1 VRLFFLFLLLITQVE
16 AKVNIEQWTTPEGAK
31 VLFTQTQGLP
41 MLDLALNFDAASSR
55 DGDKHGLATL
65 TNSLIGTASKHHTE
79 EQIINQFESLGSEFS
94 SVSLKDMSIVSM
106 RSLTRRDILQSSL
119 DLFTEVVTKV
129 DYQQSYLSR
138 EKKQTLRAI
147 EAAKQSPASIASSK
161 FSQLVFGKHPYAH
174 KKIGSKESLEK
185 INLADLKQHYRRYY
199 VAKNLTIALVGDISK
214 AKAKQISR
222 QISHGLNIG
231 KKAKANPVVLPL
243 QQAQAV
249 HIEFPST
256 QTHLLIGQTGIN
268 RTHSD
273 YYPLYLGNHIL
284 GGSGLTSILS
294 NEVREQRGLAYSTS
308 SYFTKM
314 KSNGY
319 FLIKLQTKNSQTE
332 QAKKVALE
340 TLKNF
345 RNNTID
351 PQKLQDG
358 KDNIIGG
365 FALETAS
372 NANILTYLSIIG
384 FYDLPL
390 NYLSIFTDKIKLI
403 SAKDIQKAY
412 ERLIN
417 IDKLVI
423 LSVGVQNA
431 LL

>member
-1 VRLFFLFLLLITQVE
+1 MKLLSLLLLLITQVE
-16 AKVNIEQWTTPEGAK
+16 AKVNIEQWYTPEGAK

-41 MLDLALNFDAASSR
+41 MLDVALNFDAASSR
-55 DGDKHGLATL
+55 DGDKHGLASL
-65 TNSLIGTASKHHTE
+65 TNSLIGTASKYHSE

-94 SVSLKDMSIVSM
+94 TTSLKDMSIISM

-119 DLFTEVVTKV
+119 DLFAEVVSKV
-129 DYQQSYLSR
+129 DYQQRYLSR

-147 EAAKQSPASIASSK
+147 EAAKQSPGSVANTR
-161 FSQLVFGKHPYAH
+161 FNELVFAEHPYAH
-174 KKIGSKESLEK
+174 KKIGTQESLK
-185 INLADLKQHYRRYY
+185 QIKLIDLKQHYQRYY

-214 AKAKQISR
+214 VHAKQIAR
-222 QISHGLNIG
+222 QISQGLNSG
-231 KKAKANPVVLPL
+231 QKARDNRSVAPLSKAM
-243 QQAQAV
+243 QA

-256 QTHLLIGQTGIN
+256 QTHLLIGQVGIN
-268 RTHSD
+268 RAHPD
-273 YYPLYLGNHIL
+273 YYALYLGNHIL

-294 NEVREQRGLAYSTS
+294 DEVREQRGLAYSTS

-319 FLIKLQTKNSQTE
+319 FLIKLQTKNSQAN

-345 RNNTID
+345 RNNAID
-351 PQKLQDG
+351 AQKLQDG

-384 FYDLPL
+384 FYELPL
-390 NYLSIFTDKIKLI
+390 DFLGTFIEKITPI

-412 ERLIN
+412 KNLIN
-417 IDKLVI
+417 IDKLVV
-423 LSVGVQNA
+423 LSVGA
-431 LL
+431 TK

>member
-1 VRLFFLFLLLITQVE
+1 MKLLSLLLLLVTQVE
-16 AKVNIEQWTTPEGAK
+16 AKVNIEQWYTPEGAK

-41 MLDLALNFDAASSR
+41 MLDVALNFDAASSR
-55 DGDKHGLATL
+55 DVDKHGLASL
-65 TNSLIGTASKHHTE
+65 TNSLIGTASKYHSE

-94 SVSLKDMSIVSM
+94 TTSLKDMSIISM

-119 DLFTEVVTKV
+119 DLFAEVVSKV
-129 DYQQSYLSR
+129 DYQQRYLSR

-147 EAAKQSPASIASSK
+147 EAAKQSPGSIANTR
-161 FSQLVFGKHPYAH
+161 FNELVFAEHPYAH
-174 KKIGSKESLEK
+174 KKIGTQESLK
-185 INLADLKQHYRRYY
+185 QIKLIDLKQHYQRYY

-214 AKAKQISR
+214 VHAKQIAR
-222 QISHGLNIG
+222 QISQGLNSG
-231 KKAKANPVVLPL
+231 QKARDNRLVAPLSKAM
-243 QQAQAV
+243 QA

-256 QTHLLIGQTGIN
+256 QTHLLIGQVGIN
-268 RTHSD
+268 RAHPD
-273 YYPLYLGNHIL
+273 YYALYLGNHIL

-294 NEVREQRGLAYSTS
+294 DEVREQRGLAYSTS

-319 FLIKLQTKNSQTE
+319 FLIKLQTKNSQAN

-345 RNNTID
+345 RNNAID
-351 PQKLQDG
+351 AQKLQDG

-384 FYDLPL
+384 FYELPL
-390 NYLSIFTDKIKLI
+390 DFLGTFIEKITPI

-412 ERLIN
+412 KNLIN
-417 IDKLVI
+417 IDKLVV
-423 LSVGVQNA
+423 LSVGA
-431 LL
+431 TK

>member
-1 VRLFFLFLLLITQVE
+1 MKLLSLLLLLITQVE
-16 AKVNIEQWTTPEGAK
+16 AKVNIEQWYTPEGAK

-41 MLDLALNFDAASSR
+41 MLDVALNFDAASSR
-55 DGDKHGLATL
+55 DGDKHGLASL
-65 TNSLIGTASKHHTE
+65 TNSLIGTASKYHSE

-94 SVSLKDMSIVSM
+94 TTSLKDMSIISM

-119 DLFTEVVTKV
+119 DLFAEVVSKV
-129 DYQQSYLSR
+129 DYQQRYLSR

-147 EAAKQSPASIASSK
+147 EAAKQSPGSIANAR
-161 FSQLVFGKHPYAH
+161 FNELVFGEHPYAH
-174 KKIGSKESLEK
+174 KKIGTQESLK
-185 INLADLKQHYRRYY
+185 QIKLIDLKQHYQRYY

-214 AKAKQISR
+214 VHAKQIAR
-222 QISHGLNIG
+222 QISQGLNSG
-231 KKAKANPVVLPL
+231 QKSHDNRLVAPLSKAM
-243 QQAQAV
+243 QA

-256 QTHLLIGQTGIN
+256 QTHLLIGQVGIN
-268 RTHSD
+268 RAHPD
-273 YYPLYLGNHIL
+273 YYALYLGNHIL

-294 NEVREQRGLAYSTS
+294 DEVREQRGLAYSTS

-319 FLIKLQTKNSQTE
+319 FLIKLQTKNSQAN

-345 RNNTID
+345 RNNAID
-351 PQKLQDG
+351 AQKLQDG

-384 FYDLPL
+384 FYELPL
-390 NYLSIFTDKIKLI
+390 DFLGTFIEKITPI

-412 ERLIN
+412 KNLIN
-417 IDKLVI
+417 IDKLVV
-423 LSVGVQNA
+423 LSVGA
-431 LL
+431 TK

>member
-1 VRLFFLFLLLITQVE
+1 LLITQVE
-16 AKVNIEQWTTPEGAK
+16 AKVTIEQWTTPEGAK

-41 MLDLALNFDAASSR
+41 MLDVALNFDAASSR
-55 DGDKHGLATL
+55 DGDKYGLATL
-65 TNSLIGTASKHHTE
+65 TNSLIGTASTYHTE

-94 SVSLKDMSIVSM
+94 GASLKDMSIISM

-129 DYQQSYLSR
+129 DYQQRYLSR

-147 EAAKQSPASIASSK
+147 EAAKQSPASIANSA
-161 FSQLVFGKHPYAH
+161 FSQLVFNKHPYAH
-174 KKIGSKESLEK
+174 KKIGNKESLEK
-185 INLADLKQHYRRYY
+185 INLADLKQHYQHYY

-214 AKAKQISR
+214 TKAKQIAR
-222 QISHGLNIG
+222 QISHGLNMG
-231 KKAKANPVVLPL
+231 KKSKANPVVLPL
-243 QQAQAV
+243 QQTQAV

-256 QTHLLIGQTGIN
+256 QTHLLIGQVGIN
-268 RTHSD
+268 RSHAD

-294 NEVREQRGLAYSTS
+294 DEVREQRGLAYSTS

-319 FLIKLQTKNSQTE
+319 FLIKLQTKNSQAD
-332 QAKKVALE
+332 QAKKIALE

-345 RNNTID
+345 RNNAID
-351 PQKLQDG
+351 EQKLQDG

-390 NYLSIFTDKIKLI
+390 NYLSSFTSKIKPI
-403 SAKDIQKAY
+403 SARDIQKAY

-417 IDKLVI
+417 MDKLVI
-423 LSVGVQNA
+423 LSVGVKK
-431 LL
+431 

>member
-1 VRLFFLFLLLITQVE
+1 MKLLALLLLLITQVE
-16 AKVNIEQWTTPEGAK
+16 AKVNIEQWYTPEGAK

-41 MLDLALNFDAASSR
+41 MLDVALNFDAASSR
-55 DGDKHGLATL
+55 DGEKHGLASL
-65 TNSLIGTASKHHTE
+65 TNSLIGTASKYRSE

-94 SVSLKDMSIVSM
+94 TASLKDMSIISM

-119 DLFTEVVTKV
+119 DLFTEVVSKV
-129 DYQQSYLSR
+129 DYQQRYLSR

-147 EAAKQSPASIASSK
+147 EAAKQSPGSVANTR
-161 FSQLVFGKHPYAH
+161 FNELVFGEHPYAH
-174 KKIGSKESLEK
+174 KKIGTQESLQQIK
-185 INLADLKQHYRRYY
+185 LIDLKQHYQRYY

-214 AKAKQISR
+214 AHAKQIAR
-222 QISHGLNIG
+222 QISHGLNSG
-231 KKAKANPVVLPL
+231 QKARDNQSVLPL
-243 QQAQAV
+243 SKAMQE

-256 QTHLLIGQTGIN
+256 QTHLLIGQVGIN
-268 RTHSD
+268 RAHPD
-273 YYPLYLGNHIL
+273 YYALYLGNHIL

-294 NEVREQRGLAYSTS
+294 DEVREQRGLAYSTS

-319 FLIKLQTKNSQTE
+319 FLIKLQTKNSQAD

-345 RNNTID
+345 RNNAID
-351 PQKLQDG
+351 AQKLQDG

-384 FYDLPL
+384 FYELPL
-390 NYLSIFTDKIKLI
+390 DFLNAFIDKITPI
-403 SAKDIQKAY
+403 SVYDIQKAY
-412 ERLIN
+412 KRLIN
-417 IDKLVI
+417 MDKLVV
-423 LSVGVQNA
+423 LSVGA
-431 LL
+431 KK